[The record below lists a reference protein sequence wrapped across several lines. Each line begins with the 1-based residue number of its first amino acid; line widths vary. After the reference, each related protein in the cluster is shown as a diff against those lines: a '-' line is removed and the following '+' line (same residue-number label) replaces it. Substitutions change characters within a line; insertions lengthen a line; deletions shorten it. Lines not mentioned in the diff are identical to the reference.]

1 MLNLTGS
8 TRKLQLVTSSTADL
22 HAHVSF
28 VDDDTS
34 TDDMTPDG
42 QNTIITTATTTDIC
56 AAPTGSIVRNIKTIH
71 LRNKH
76 ASTSNDVTIVIDVSA
91 TDYELFK
98 CTLAAGEELV
108 YRDGVF
114 FHYDSQGGVYGRSLP
129 TASTTVEGGVIL
141 AAQGDQETGT
151 STTKAVTP
159 GVQQYHPSAC
169 KAWHRTT
176 VSGGTPT
183 LANSYNITSIT
194 DTATGQLTVTIATDF
209 SGVNY
214 AIVTGVERAGTALTV
229 ANIRNCGIRNAT
241 VAAGSFVQECWDQT
255 ATTAVAVDPATW
267 YASCFGDQ

>member
-56 AAPTGSIVRNIKTIH
+56 AAPTGSIVRNVKAIV

-76 ASTSNDVTIVIDVSA
+76 ASTSNDVTILIDVSA

-129 TASTTVEGGVIL
+129 TASDTVEGGIRI
-141 AAQGDQETGT
+141 ATQAEQEGGS
-151 STTKAVTP
+151 STTLATTP
-159 GVQQYHPSAC
+159 GRQHYHPSAV
-169 KAWHRTT
+169 KAWLKAGTT
-176 VSGGTPT
+176 GNV
-183 LANSYNITSIT
+183 LASYNITSLT
-194 DTATGQLTVTIATDF
+194 DTGTGVLTVTIATDF
-209 SGVNY
+209 STTDY
-214 AIVTGVERAGTALTV
+214 ACSVSVEATATTWAV
-229 ANIRNCGIRNAT
+229 ANTRECHIRSAT
-241 VAAGSFVQECWDQT
+241 IAAGSIAVDCVDNT
-255 ATTAVAVDPATW
+255 ATTSLVKDPTTW
-267 YASCFGDQ
+267 HLLMCGDQ